1 VWHWHVLYLYV
12 RIPVVMLLFVV
23 VGGGWVAV
31 YLAGLLSESQGP
43 ICEEPVCLC
52 SCGDDRGDDD
62 LNLTFSCTGW
72 KPSMVLGFRMSLY
85 VLLVLFFGA

>member
-1 VWHWHVLYLYV
+1 MWHWHVLYLYV

-52 SCGDDRGDDD
+52 SCGDDRGMMIR
-62 LNLTFSCTGW
+62 TSH
-72 KPSMVLGFRMSLY
+72 SAVLVGSLPWF
-85 VLLVLFFGA
+85 LVLECHSMFY